1 MIHDARCMIHTYTFQ
16 IRPHLARVAWALAA
30 AAAAALAAGAA
41 AVAATA
47 ITAAPVAAT
56 AATANS
62 NNNSK
67 IGSNAYAA
75 SYAASSLLHDYMKLH
90 GVSGW

>member
-16 IRPHLARVAWALAA
+16 IRPHLARVAWAL
-30 AAAAALAAGAA
+30 AAAALAAGAA

-67 IGSNAYAA
+67 IGSNAYHMPHHMP
-75 SYAASSLLHDYMKLH
+75 LHHYYMIT
-90 GVSGW
+90 

>member
-16 IRPHLARVAWALAA
+16 IRPHLVRVAWAL
-30 AAAAALAAGAA
+30 AAAALAAGAA

-67 IGSNAYAA
+67 IGRNAYAA

>member
-1 MIHDARCMIHTYTFQ
+1 MIHTYTFQ

-30 AAAAALAAGAA
+30 AALAAGAAA

>member
-16 IRPHLARVAWALAA
+16 IRPHLARVAWALA

>member
-16 IRPHLARVAWALAA
+16 IRPHLARVAWAL
-30 AAAAALAAGAA
+30 AAAALAAGAA

>member
-16 IRPHLARVAWALAA
+16 IRPHLASVAWAL

>member
-16 IRPHLARVAWALAA
+16 IRPHHARVAWAL
-30 AAAAALAAGAA
+30 AAAALAAGAA

-47 ITAAPVAAT
+47 MTAAPVAAT

>member
-16 IRPHLARVAWALAA
+16 IRPHLARVAWAL
-30 AAAAALAAGAA
+30 AAAALAAGAA

-62 NNNSK
+62 NNTSK

-75 SYAASSLLHDYMKLH
+75 S
-90 GVSGW
+90 

>member
-30 AAAAALAAGAA
+30 AALAAGAEA